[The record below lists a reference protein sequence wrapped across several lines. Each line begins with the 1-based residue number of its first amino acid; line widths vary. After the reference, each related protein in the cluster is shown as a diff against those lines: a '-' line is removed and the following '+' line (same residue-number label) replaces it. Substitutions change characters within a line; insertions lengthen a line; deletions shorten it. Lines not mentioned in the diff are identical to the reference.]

1 MRSLLVIFFLWAN
14 SLLACGDNELGQL
27 ASFAKINEDYSVGN
41 FAGYDVYVPEIFKG
55 YYLTSFTLVIQDTFL
70 ADLSFTE
77 ANSYEGYYNVFF
89 QVNPEEL
96 DSLNIVLGY
105 STTQDKKGIVMCG
118 ERIQLNLKEL
128 LRANRP
134 EMIIAPTPPL
144 K

>member
-1 MRSLLVIFFLWAN
+1 MRALLVICFFWTN
-14 SLLACGDNELGQL
+14 SLFACGDDELGQL

-41 FAGYDVYVPEIFKG
+41 VTGYNVYVPEMFNN
-55 YYLTSFTLVIQDTFL
+55 YYLTSFTLVIKDTFL
-70 ADLSFTE
+70 GDLNFTE
-77 ANSYEGYYNVFF
+77 ANSYKGYYKAFF
-89 QVNPEEL
+89 QVNPEKL
-96 DSLNIVLGY
+96 DLLNIVLGY

-134 EMIIAPTPPL
+134 EAIIAIPPPL